1 MLKDKIDKT
10 SINKGIEKYFGNLD
24 NGVKFKEGS
33 VLKRLLSIDNKLITP
48 KYRHRLIAMF
58 FNPDFL
64 AQLGV
69 WHFKRI
75 REFVN
80 NDDEFFEEL
89 DNLVSIVPFNS
100 YHYNLLAFYKKERIG
115 FDCTKIEN
123 RIEEIKL
130 K

>member
-1 MLKDKIDKT
+1 MD
-10 SINKGIEKYFGNLD
+10 S
-24 NGVKFKEGS
+24 
-33 VLKRLLSIDNKLITP
+33 KLIKP

-69 WHFKRI
+69 WYFKRI

-89 DNLVSIVPFNS
+89 DNLVSTVPFNS
-100 YHYNLLAFYKKERIG
+100 YHYNLLAFYKKERTG
-115 FDCTKIEN
+115 FDCTEIEN

-130 K
+130 R